1 MIRAAFS
8 TTTVVQFSFV
18 TVTADTA
25 DTADTANIVTDIV
38 TDIVTATVNFEKFTK

>member
-25 DTADTANIVTDIV
+25 DTADIV
-38 TDIVTATVNFEKFTK
+38 TDIVTATVNFTVNFEKFTK